1 MASAEAAAN
10 NAKRCAKRSP
20 VRLYRKSK
28 PPKFSLAAES
38 PILLFAQTSKS
49 AGAIPGKKTACLAK
63 RPATPSPAGA
73 LTGKQPEAKT
83 KNS

>member
-1 MASAEAAAN
+1 MASAEPAAS

-38 PILLFAQTSKS
+38 PILLFAKISKS
-49 AGAIPGKKTACLAK
+49 AGAILGKKTACFAKGLATP
-63 RPATPSPAGA
+63 RPAWRPHM
-73 LTGKQPEAKT
+73 KT
-83 KNS
+83 A